1 MGLCTCPRHSTKPTD
16 MIFGKRSTS
25 IREFN
30 PKYANRISISHS
42 PTSVVAIKM
51 NFKKTSSNSVIKVT
65 TGSNDPYKNSK
76 PFGELEEESKYI
88 SPEVKKEQVYQAL
101 NAPTI

>member
-1 MGLCTCPRHSTKPTD
+1 
-16 MIFGKRSTS
+16 
-25 IREFN
+25 
-30 PKYANRISISHS
+30 
-42 PTSVVAIKM
+42 VVAIKM